1 LVGAGGRRP
10 STGALRELS
19 RSNYIPTKF
28 RHVDVSGDG
37 AAKIE
42 VQGAVKR
49 FGKVLAVNG
58 VSFAVKEGEILG
70 LLGPSGCGKTTVL
83 RSISGLEEI
92 DAGKILL
99 DGAVVSS
106 PAEKVFVP
114 PEKRRLGFV
123 FQNYALWPNMTVRQN
138 IAYCLRGFAKEEK
151 EKRIVDSLEL
161 VGLSDVGARYP
172 AQLSGGQQQRVALA
186 RSVSYQPKVILLDE
200 PLSNLDQKERERV
213 RGELRVL
220 LKRIGITTVFV
231 THDQE
236 EAFVICDRV
245 IVMNNGRIEQ
255 EGTPDFLY
263 TSPANLFVAE
273 FIGRGNILRA
283 ELKDVDTAAGIATL
297 AVPDVEAELTCQYDG
312 ALPDRVSY
320 VVIRRNEIDLSKS
333 KPSFRENVLG
343 GKVVARE
350 YRGAVTDNK
359 IRVGNAEIIATKHKF
374 EIEPD
379 IGEGDD
385 VYLHVPPRA
394 IRPLPG

>member
-1 LVGAGGRRP
+1 M
-10 STGALRELS
+10 
-19 RSNYIPTKF
+19 
-28 RHVDVSGDG
+28 SGDG

-106 PAEKVFVP
+106 PAEKIFVP

-273 FIGRGNILRA
+273 FIGRGNILKA

-312 ALPDRVSY
+312 ALPDKVSY

-379 IGEGDD
+379 IGEGDE